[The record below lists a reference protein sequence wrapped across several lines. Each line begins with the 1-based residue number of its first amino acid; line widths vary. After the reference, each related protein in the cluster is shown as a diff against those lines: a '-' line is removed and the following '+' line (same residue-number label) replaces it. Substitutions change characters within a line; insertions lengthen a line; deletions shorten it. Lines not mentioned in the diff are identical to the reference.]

1 MNNIPTKT
9 DILIEKLKQSKK
21 EALEEI
27 SNDFKKPE
35 FQEALKKLRELNKK
49 RNARFYSNF
58 TLILV
63 LLHFH

>member
-1 MNNIPTKT
+1 MNHIPTNT

-49 RNARFYSNF
+49 
-58 TLILV
+58 
-63 LLHFH
+63 

>member
-1 MNNIPTKT
+1 MFNHKNQTMNNILTKT

-27 SNDFKKPE
+27 RNEYKTPE

-49 RNARFYSNF
+49 
-58 TLILV
+58 
-63 LLHFH
+63 

>member
-21 EALEEI
+21 EALEDIRNEYKT
-27 SNDFKKPE
+27 SE

-49 RNARFYSNF
+49 
-58 TLILV
+58 
-63 LLHFH
+63 